1 MEKGYINPI
10 GQRVVDVDCGYKV
23 YDADRKDAIILRVGD
38 DYNGQYVYIDR
49 TPVLEKTADV
59 CFMSTPVLMAY
70 EKALKIISSTK
81 EYLSEPRR
89 TMQRRKTGFPD
100 RKRRISR
107 QTCFICIP
115 QAAKIPLQT
124 RSARSTTPSCA

>member
-81 EYLSEPRR
+81 EYTDEQILEKIIETNIGCGLKGSDILLAAMESGKDPVTYFEEFLENYFGKNSE
-89 TMQRRKTGFPD
+89 K
-100 RKRRISR
+100 
-107 QTCFICIP
+107 
-115 QAAKIPLQT
+115 
-124 RSARSTTPSCA
+124 